1 MDKEENEMIE
11 KLILDGGLEAV
22 GVDSETGELLYSFTP
37 KIATLMPDLYKEHMY
52 DVNNQIMNLWIKG
65 FVDLDLFDSDP
76 QITLTEKC
84 FNPDDLASL
93 SKQEKWN
100 LLEVMRL
107 LKLKG
112 WYNKY
117 MPYWVGNKGSF
128 GCYGYPALQIGTNKV
143 IGCHATRDEAE
154 KQVNEH
160 IRSQNKINQSINQK
174 RK

>member
-1 MDKEENEMIE
+1 
-11 KLILDGGLEAV
+11 
-22 GVDSETGELLYSFTP
+22 
-37 KIATLMPDLYKEHMY
+37 
-52 DVNNQIMNLWIKG
+52 MNLWIKG

-112 WYNKY
+112 
-117 MPYWVGNKGSF
+117 
-128 GCYGYPALQIGTNKV
+128 
-143 IGCHATRDEAE
+143 
-154 KQVNEH
+154 
-160 IRSQNKINQSINQK
+160 
-174 RK
+174 